1 MSLTVLSVAYPMAAV
16 SPDAVGGAEQVLSQL
31 DAALVRLGH
40 RSIVIAR
47 EGSTVAGR
55 LVSVPAPQGILDEA
69 LPAAREHHRRAIL
82 QTVQRERVDVVH
94 LHGVDFHHYLPPP
107 GVPTLATL
115 HCPPEWY
122 APEALYPARPDT
134 WLHCV
139 SRRQHDSMGA
149 NPRLLAPIENGVHV
163 PVHPPPHAKR
173 DFALMLCRIA
183 PEKGIHLAIAAAKR
197 AGVPLLIAGRVY
209 DYLDHRRYYAEEIE
223 PQLDP
228 RRRFIGPAGLARK
241 RRLLAAARCLLVPS
255 LVPETSSLVAREA
268 IAMGTPVVAFGA
280 GALVDT
286 VEHGRT
292 GFIVADEA
300 EMAEAIE
307 RASCIDRD
315 TCRAVARERF
325 ALDRMVEEYLGVYE
339 TLAAA
344 GRRPQASGAR

>member
-1 MSLTVLSVAYPMAAV
+1 MSLTVLSVGYPAAAV
-16 SPDAVGGAEQVLSQL
+16 SPDAVGGAAQVLSAL
-31 DAALVRLGH
+31 DGALVQRGH
-40 RSIVIAR
+40 RSIVIAA
-47 EGSTVAGR
+47 EGSEIAGR
-55 LVSVPAPQGILDEA
+55 LVPVPAPNGLLDDA
-69 LPAAREHHRRAIL
+69 LPAAREHHRRAVV
-82 QTVQRERVDVVH
+82 QTLQRERVDVVH

-107 GVPTLATL
+107 GIPTLATL

-122 APEALYPARPDT
+122 AAEALYPARPDT

-139 SRRQHDSMGA
+139 SQRQHDSLGQ
-149 NPRLLAPIENGVHV
+149 NPRLLAPIENGVEV
-163 PVHPPPHAKR
+163 PAHLPPHAKR

-183 PEKGIHLAIAAAKR
+183 PEKGIHVAIAAAKR
-197 AGVPLLIAGRVY
+197 ADIPLLIAGRVY
-209 DYLDHRRYYAEEIE
+209 DYAEHRRYFAEEIE
-223 PQLDP
+223 PQLDA

-255 LVPETSSLVAREA
+255 LIPETSSLVAREA

-292 GFIVADEA
+292 GFIVSDEI
-300 EMAEAIE
+300 EMAQAIAQCPSIARE
-307 RASCIDRD
+307 

-325 ALDRMVEEYLGVYE
+325 SLDRTVEAYLGVYE

-344 GRRPQASGAR
+344 RRRPQASGAR